1 MATVK
6 AEVLIRGTIEL
17 PTYEESD
24 EEMERVVEQA
34 KKYPIDTLDDVEV
47 EDIELYKEHWK

>member
-6 AEVLIRGTIEL
+6 SEVVIRGTIEL
-17 PTYEESD
+17 PAYEESD
-24 EEMERVVEQA
+24 KEMNRVVEQA